1 MNLIEKLKN
10 KDNFT
15 AAETSLA
22 EYILNNIENVHR
34 MSLQDLAKASYV
46 SKPSVIRLY
55 RKVGC
60 TNYREFSIALQLEKI
75 RMDNQA
81 PIENSSVFFETENNM
96 ELAEKIC
103 LISKQ
108 IVDNCLAAIERKSLD
123 GIVEALYR
131 AEKIYLYHLKNV
143 EDEART
149 FVNRMS
155 SINREPIVIDRNGDY
170 QSQIN
175 AIGKNDAVIIVSFG
189 ELDTDDDILNMLG
202 KSEAPRILVTTM
214 NDPYY
219 RVDSDFIFYTYPN
232 GNDFIRNNEFVSRM
246 SLLLGL
252 NIIQSCLNKK
262 AMKEVSA
269 S

>member
-15 AAETSLA
+15 SAESSLA
-22 EYILNNIENVHR
+22 EYILNNIDNVHR

-75 RMDNQA
+75 RMDNQT
-81 PIENSSVFFETENNM
+81 PIESSNVFFEARNNM

-103 LISKQ
+103 ILSKQ
-108 IVDNCLAAIERKSLD
+108 IVDNCMLAIERRSLD
-123 GIVEALYR
+123 GIVTVLNE
-131 AEKIYLYHLKNV
+131 AEKIYLYYFGEV
-143 EDEART
+143 EDEVRT

-155 SINREPIVIDRNGDY
+155 IIDKVPIIIDADGDY
-170 QSQIN
+170 KSEID
-175 AIGKNDAVIIVSFG
+175 AIGKNDAILIVSCG
-189 ELDTDDDILNMLG
+189 ESDADDGVLDRIN
-202 KSEAPRILVTTM
+202 KSEAARILITTM
-214 NDPYY
+214 NDPHNRIEPDYT
-219 RVDSDFIFYTYPN
+219 FYTYPN
-232 GNDFIRNNEFVSRM
+232 GNDFIRNNIFVSRM

-252 NIIQSCLNKK
+252 NIIHSCLYKK
-262 AMKEVSA
+262 DVKEKCVS
-269 S
+269 